1 MSILSARTLCK
12 AVMLRS
18 YVQLNNCILL
28 YPFAFVLDSIFAY
41 QFSSS
46 VFLFKYDD
54 YYNTVSITERFPVFT
69 EWNDVHLVF
78 KWKVHLKLYVFY
90 DRIFGKVGK
99 NVYRKRQEW
108 ENIHPIVNRDYLPDR
123 VEGSWSGSMVVPW
136 LLFQGS
142 YRPVVEK
149 DVATSNYTTMF

>member
-12 AVMLRS
+12 TVMLRS

-28 YPFAFVLDSIFAY
+28 YPFAFILDSIFAY
-41 QFSSS
+41 QLSSS
-46 VFLFKYDD
+46 VFYS
-54 YYNTVSITERFPVFT
+54 YMMTVIILSTTERFPVFT

-90 DRIFGKVGK
+90 DQIFGKVEK

-123 VEGSWSGSMVVPW
+123 VVGSWSGSMVIPW
-136 LLFQGS
+136 LLQGS
-142 YRPVVEK
+142 YSPVVEK
-149 DVATSNYTTMF
+149 DVATSNYTNMF